1 VSGLTPRSLEPVD
14 LLTLGETMVLLW
26 PDGGGTLDDAPR
38 YGRSCA
44 GAESNLCI
52 ALSRLGHRTRW
63 VSRLGDDPF
72 GRFIHRTLTT
82 ENVDVLA
89 PTVPD
94 ANTGV
99 FFKERALQGPRR
111 VYYYRRNSA
120 ASYMDAGDISPELIG
135 ASRMIHV
142 TGITPALSTTCR
154 QAVLSAIELARA
166 ARVPISFDP
175 NVRLQIWSDEDACR
189 EGLLPILR
197 EVDIVLMGHEDAA
210 VLFPGIHEEDI
221 LNCVLAL
228 GPTTAVLK
236 LGDRG
241 AIGIRGDERL
251 QVEVY
256 TVQVVDTIG
265 AGDGFD
271 AGFLAG
277 TLRGLPFQE
286 CLDLGARVGAAA
298 VAAEGD
304 WEGYPY
310 WDELGLG

>member
-1 VSGLTPRSLEPVD
+1 MSSLTPGSLEPVD

-26 PDGGGTLDDAPR
+26 PDGGGTLDDALR

-72 GRFIHRTLTT
+72 GRFIQRTLAT
-82 ENVDVLA
+82 EGVDVLA

-99 FFKERALQGPRR
+99 FFKERALHGPRR

-120 ASYMDAGDISPELIG
+120 ASRMDAGDIAPELIA
-135 ASRMIHV
+135 ASRVIHL
-142 TGITPALSTTCR
+142 TGITPALSPTCR
-154 QAVLSAIELARA
+154 QAVLRAIELARA
-166 ARVPISFDP
+166 ARVTISFDP
-175 NVRLQIWSDEDACR
+175 NVRLQLWSDEDTCR

-197 EVDIVLMGHEDAA
+197 EVDIVLLGHEDAA
-210 VLFPGIHEEDI
+210 VLFPGIHEDDV
-221 LNCVLAL
+221 LDRVLAL

-236 LGDRG
+236 MGDRG
-241 AIGIRGDERL
+241 ASGIWNGEHLRVDA
-251 QVEVY
+251 Y
-256 TVQVVDTIG
+256 PVQVVDTIG

-271 AGFLAG
+271 AGFLSG
-277 TLRGLPFQE
+277 TLRGLSLHQ
-286 CLDLGARVGAAA
+286 CLELGAQVGAAA
-298 VAAEGD
+298 VGAEGD

-310 WDELGLG
+310 LQELGLR